1 MKKLMIILALTLVVT
16 AGCTKQETKT
26 ENSLIDSNSP
36 QVENTEE
43 VETSTEENT
52 EENSDETTDTA
63 EESAV
68 TPADE
73 TVVIDP
79 QTELESALSRKNS
92 IEIKASDAD
101 IEKIILE
108 PESES
113 WDPRVLEQ
121 YTDNDQILKLT
132 VTEPT
137 DSGKMSGLTTF
148 YYDEGELFFIESSFA
163 NYVFVDGKLR
173 IWTDENHKVLGMSD
187 ADLDR
192 REEVLVD
199 YLVNYLEMFDGGVK

>member
-92 IEIKASDAD
+92 IDIKASDAD

-121 YTDNDQILKLT
+121 YTDDDQILKLT

-137 DSGKMSGLTTF
+137 DSGKMTGLTTF

-163 NYVFVDGKLR
+163 NYVFAGGDLR
-173 IWTDENHKVLGMSD
+173 IWTDENYNVLGMSD
-187 ADLDR
+187 TDLDR